1 MTRAPAA
8 RARAA
13 VPSVLPPSTTMT
25 SPMTS
30 RGTARTTSPIVSASS
45 STGMISATPA
55 FVSGGTN
62 SQAPAQSAI
71 GAACRRCVAQQLMA
85 KFSVGFA
92 VPDLAQRLLRR
103 LSERERVVAAHRE
116 LRDAARQRPAVR
128 GEIHQG
134 PRPRAQRPRPLLVRA
149 PQAGARL
156 GGAGRVEENTVLR
169 RAPLGL
175 ADQRFLAL
183 IEMLEQRLLR
193 ARQALAVRKI
203 HEPLQ
208 VHFPHVDRMGKIDEG
223 GKLADRLLQPGEP
236 ERYPRVLGSK
246 RALQRAEF
254 V

>member
-30 RGTARTTSPIVSASS
+30 RGTARTTSP
-45 STGMISATPA
+45 

-103 LSERERVVAAHRE
+103 LSERECVVAAHRE
-116 LRDAARQRPAVR
+116 RRDAAWQRPAVR

-134 PRPRAQRPRPLLVRA
+134 PRPSAQRPRPLLLRA

-156 GGAGRVEENTVLR
+156 GGA
-169 RAPLGL
+169 
-175 ADQRFLAL
+175 
-183 IEMLEQRLLR
+183 
-193 ARQALAVRKI
+193 
-203 HEPLQ
+203 
-208 VHFPHVDRMGKIDEG
+208 
-223 GKLADRLLQPGEP
+223 
-236 ERYPRVLGSK
+236 
-246 RALQRAEF
+246 
-254 V
+254 